1 MDEIKVYLDKN
12 KEQDIQGDIEFE
24 GVSAGETSKG
34 KIYIYN
40 TTKYHLDVNLKLEGE
55 YIEMSKT
62 IDRLSPKQT
71 EELEFV
77 FTPKITIMQP
87 IRAKL
92 KIKIEYNID

>member
-1 MDEIKVYLDKN
+1 
-12 KEQDIQGDIEFE
+12 
-24 GVSAGETSKG
+24 
-34 KIYIYN
+34 
-40 TTKYHLDVNLKLEGE
+40 
-55 YIEMSKT
+55 MSKT